1 MTENTALAV
10 ETVKLNNLPTTKTN
24 VIYFTKKSIQKC
36 LVEFLGQNN
45 KTVTP
50 WLTDGVFECVG
61 EGHIG

>member
-10 ETVKLNNLPTTKTN
+10 ETVKVNNVPTRQILRTLQ
-24 VIYFTKKSIQKC
+24 KKSIQKC